1 MASTDPDELYTLRNL
16 FWLGSFQQAINEG
29 GRLNRLSDE
38 LKIERDEFVYRSY
51 VGQGQYALVISEV
64 DDDAP
69 VNLRAVKLLAEY
81 LENPSGTRDGVV
93 ETLGTWLTEKE
104 TRENSTV
111 QLVAAIIY
119 QREDLQKEA
128 FTALKKQSTMEQT
141 ALWAQMCLQIN
152 RCDLAEQSFKKLEA
166 VDEDATLTQLV
177 GAWIN
182 LHKGGDNTKE
192 AAYTYEELIDKF
204 GSSLTLLNGL
214 AVAKMHQKDYEE
226 AQKRLQEVCTRC
238 GNIVAPM
245 ARELDAVTCA
255 FPAGARQKVRR
266 RRRAHQFDYLQRAH
280 GQRRKRDQPLPAAL
294 IWGAPE
300 PPLRRQH
307 EGEGGGVRS
316 VGGRVPREGGARGG
330 RGGEFGQGRQL
341 GA

>member
-128 FTALKKQSTMEQT
+128 FTALKKQSTMEQQ

-152 RCDLAEQSFKKLEA
+152 RCDLAEQSFKKLES

-214 AVAKMHQKDYEE
+214 AVAKMHQKDYDE
-226 AQKRLQEVCTRC
+226 AQKRLQEVCRRC
-238 GNIVAPM
+238 RKSRGSFRRPPRHRYDRVDWRGRSTPSS
-245 ARELDAVTCA
+245 RRSYGDD
-255 FPAGARQKVRR
+255 VRR
-266 RRRAHQFDYLQRAH
+266 WRGSSTPSSRRRDM
-280 GQRRKRDQPLPAAL
+280 
-294 IWGAPE
+294 
-300 PPLRRQH
+300 
-307 EGEGGGVRS
+307 
-316 VGGRVPREGGARGG
+316 
-330 RGGEFGQGRQL
+330 
-341 GA
+341 

>member
-128 FTALKKQSTMEQT
+128 FTALKKQSTMEQQ

-214 AVAKMHQKDYEE
+214 AVAKMHQKDYDE
-226 AQKRLQEVCTRC
+226 AQKRLQEARGRV
-238 GNIVAPM
+238 GNPEVALRDLRYGTTVAPM
-245 ARELDAVTCA
+245 AWRLYAIEQTSMA
-255 FPAGARQKVRR
+255 RR
-266 RRRAHQFDYLQRAH
+266 R
-280 GQRRKRDQPLPAAL
+280 K
-294 IWGAPE
+294 I
-300 PPLRRQH
+300 
-307 EGEGGGVRS
+307 
-316 VGGRVPREGGARGG
+316 
-330 RGGEFGQGRQL
+330 
-341 GA
+341 

>member
-128 FTALKKQSTMEQT
+128 FTALKKQSTMEQQ

-214 AVAKMHQKDYEE
+214 AVAKMHQKDYDE
-226 AQKRLQEVCTRC
+226 AQKRLQEARGRVVALR
-238 GNIVAPM
+238 GLRAIVIASM
-245 ARELDAVTCA
+245 ARELDAVEQT
-255 FPAGARQKVRR
+255 P
-266 RRRAHQFDYLQRAH
+266 
-280 GQRRKRDQPLPAAL
+280 
-294 IWGAPE
+294 
-300 PPLRRQH
+300 
-307 EGEGGGVRS
+307 
-316 VGGRVPREGGARGG
+316 
-330 RGGEFGQGRQL
+330 
-341 GA
+341 

>member
-1 MASTDPDELYTLRNL
+1 MASTDPDELYTSRNL

-81 LENPSGTRDGVV
+81 LENPAGTRDGVV

-152 RCDLAEQSFKKLEA
+152 RCDLAEQSFKKLES

-214 AVAKMHQKDYEE
+214 AVAKMHQKDYDE
-226 AQKRLQEVCTRC
+226 AQKRLQEVRRRC
-238 GNIVAPM
+238 GNPEVA
-245 ARELDAVTCA
+245 
-255 FPAGARQKVRR
+255 F
-266 RRRAHQFDYLQRAH
+266 
-280 GQRRKRDQPLPAAL
+280 AL
-294 IWGAPE
+294 
-300 PPLRRQH
+300 
-307 EGEGGGVRS
+307 
-316 VGGRVPREGGARGG
+316 
-330 RGGEFGQGRQL
+330 
-341 GA
+341 

>member
-128 FTALKKQSTMEQT
+128 FTALKKQSTMEQQ

-214 AVAKMHQKDYEE
+214 AVAKMHQKDYDE
-226 AQKRLQEVCTRC
+226 AQKRLQEAL
-238 GNIVAPM
+238 GKKSD
-245 ARELDAVTCA
+245 DA
-255 FPAGARQKVRR
+255 
-266 RRRAHQFDYLQRAH
+266 D
-280 GQRRKRDQPLPAAL
+280 AL
-294 IWGAPE
+294 INLITCSAHMGKDDKEINRYQQLLYGAHPNHPYVVNMKAKE
-300 PPLRRQH
+300 AEFDRLAAEYLEK
-307 EGEGGGVRS
+307 EGLEEDAEGNLVK
-316 VGGRVPREGGARGG
+316 VGN
-330 RGGEFGQGRQL
+330 
-341 GA
+341 